1 MRVKTGVF
9 QSAKNAVRPI
19 FLLKL
24 PRRHVD
30 ADGNGRTACILP
42 FLILAACLMQNPV
55 SKGHDE
61 PGFLRQRDE
70 LDWRYH
76 AECWVF
82 RTDKG
87 FHGKNRPDFKST

>member
-55 SKGHDE
+55 STMSPVSSASGMNWIGDITPSVGCFERIRASTAK
-61 PGFLRQRDE
+61 
-70 LDWRYH
+70 
-76 AECWVF
+76 
-82 RTDKG
+82 T
-87 FHGKNRPDFKST
+87 RPDFKST